1 MKNDN
6 ERRREKG
13 NVVVD
18 GRSIDFLGYCFTP
31 TNVRIRK
38 SIKQTF
44 ARKAKR
50 ITNDKRRREVLASY
64 WGWCKWG
71 HCRHLWNKVTN
82 NDMSFADIGISGRI
96 TTKDG
101 QKFFD
106 VKKIKIDSILNLPI
120 TVVEFETNIKTQ
132 HGPGRYAV
140 KILYNSEELKFITNS
155 FTLKNMLDQAKAKNA
170 FPIDTV
176 IKKRDIGG
184 KFPDYYFE

>member
-1 MKNDN
+1 MKDENGK
-6 ERRREKG
+6 RREKG

-38 SIKQTF
+38 SIKQSF

-71 HCRHLWNKVTN
+71 HCRNLWNKVTN

-101 QKFFD
+101 QKYFD
-106 VKKIKIDSILNLPI
+106 VKKIKIDTILNLPI
-120 TVVEFETNIKTQ
+120 TVVDFETNISTP

-140 KILYNSEELKFITNS
+140 KIQHNGEDCKFFTNS
-155 FTLKNMLDQAKAKNA
+155 FTLKSMLDQAKAKNA

-176 IKKRDIGG
+176 VKKKDIGG

>member
-1 MKNDN
+1 
-6 ERRREKG
+6 
-13 NVVVD
+13 
-18 GRSIDFLGYCFTP
+18 
-31 TNVRIRK
+31 
-38 SIKQTF
+38 
-44 ARKAKR
+44 
-50 ITNDKRRREVLASY
+50 
-64 WGWCKWG
+64 
-71 HCRHLWNKVTN
+71 
-82 NDMSFADIGISGRI
+82 MSFADIGISGRI

-140 KILYNSEELKFITNS
+140 KIKYNGEELKFITNS